1 MGDLGNSTV
10 DFHPKKPGMD
20 RGGQEGHFG
29 ATLDDLCSLMELR
42 GAEALQKIQ
51 ETYTDTEGLCHRL
64 KTSPA
69 DGELA
74 LV

>member
-20 RGGQEGHFG
+20 KGDHEGDFG
-29 ATLDDLCSLMELR
+29 VTVEELCSLMELR

-51 ETYTDTEGLCHRL
+51 ENYTDTETLCHRL

-69 DGELA
+69 DGE
-74 LV
+74 